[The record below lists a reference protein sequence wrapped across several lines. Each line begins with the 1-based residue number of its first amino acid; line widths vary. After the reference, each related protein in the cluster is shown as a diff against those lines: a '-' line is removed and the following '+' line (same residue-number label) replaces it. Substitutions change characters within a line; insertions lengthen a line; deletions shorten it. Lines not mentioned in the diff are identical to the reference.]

1 MRNDRGDRVAIDYG
15 EKERQFLDSLLP
27 DTGRSLDDWMAA
39 IRATGLTEKNEV
51 IDWLRRQG
59 FAFSKASWLERIHN
73 NGGKPIYGEK
83 GIRLARKGP
92 PTMLGAKPLPQPRPQ
107 ASLIAIPAPEA
118 PLAATPPAVGS
129 EPRHPQMHVI
139 VPPRA
144 PAVPTH
150 ETTAQPAD
158 DAAATMTLLAKAK
171 AYRPLAQ
178 YVLTEIKKIASASE
192 VKPHANHFTIG
203 APDAPFAVL
212 TVSARDVRLG
222 LRLPGT
228 PLDGGFVAAKL
239 GAAVPPIPAAI
250 THMIVLTDARQVN
263 ETLLQRVRYAASA

>member
-1 MRNDRGDRVAIDYG
+1 MAIDYG

-27 DTGRSLDDWMAA
+27 DTGRSLADWIGA

-83 GIRLARKGP
+83 GIRLARKP
-92 PTMLGAKPLPQPRPQ
+92 SPSIQGAKPLPQPRPQ
-107 ASLIAIPAPEA
+107 ASLIAMPPLEA
-118 PLAATPPAVGS
+118 PPRLPPPAAES
-129 EPRHPQMHVI
+129 DPRHPQSHVI
-139 VPPRA
+139 VPPHA
-144 PAVPTH
+144 SALPPH
-150 ETTAQPAD
+150 ETTGQPAD

-178 YVLTEIKKIASASE
+178 YVLTEIKKIASTSE
-192 VKPHANHFTIG
+192 VKPHANHFTVG

-228 PLDGGFVAAKL
+228 PLDGGFVAARL

-263 ETLLQRVRYAASA
+263 EALLQRVRHAAGA

>member
-1 MRNDRGDRVAIDYG
+1 MAIDYG

-27 DTGRSLDDWMAA
+27 DSGRSLADWMAA

-92 PTMLGAKPLPQPRPQ
+92 PSMLGAKPLPQPRPQ
-107 ASLIAIPAPEA
+107 ASLIAMPPPEA
-118 PLAATPPAVGS
+118 PPPLPPPAVGS
-129 EPRHPQMHVI
+129 EPRHPQMRVM

-150 ETTAQPAD
+150 ETTDQPTD
-158 DAAATMTLLAKAK
+158 DTAATITLLAKAK

-178 YVLTEIKKIASASE
+178 YVLTEIKKIASTSQ
-192 VKPHANHFTIG
+192 VQPHANHFTVG
-203 APDAPFAVL
+203 APDTPFAVL
-212 TVSARDVRLG
+212 SVSARDVRLG

-228 PLDGGFVAAKL
+228 PFDSGFVAAKL

-263 ETLLQRVRYAASA
+263 DALLQRVRDAAGA